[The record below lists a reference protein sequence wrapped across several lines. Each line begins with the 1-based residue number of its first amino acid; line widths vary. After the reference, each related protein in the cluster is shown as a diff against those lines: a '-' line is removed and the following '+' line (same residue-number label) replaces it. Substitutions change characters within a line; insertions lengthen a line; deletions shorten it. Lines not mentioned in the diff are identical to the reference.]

1 MENKRNYSWA
11 VFLVLVGILFLL
23 NTTGLVGWGIWEYIV
38 RFWPVMIILIGIK
51 IILGNSVIAKTLE
64 ILFTIVLTVGVF
76 GAAYIQYTANGI
88 SFMPKSVN
96 DWVLKGGGGMFN
108 LSKDN
113 VDSEM
118 NVSFEEFTGIE
129 ERDLKINVGAG
140 KMNVLEDSELEDYI
154 YVKENYP
161 RIYQE
166 SELSKSEKEGI
177 LSLEY
182 KSPSSKSFNLFPNE
196 STYDITLGQLEIPTT
211 FDIDMGAGSGV
222 LDLQTLPVNDFYA
235 KVGAGELDVTF
246 SKYSIPSG
254 DMFFN
259 IGAGK
264 MELTIPSRVGYIFE
278 YDLGVGKINIDGK
291 DISDFSTGSG
301 KYTSANYKDA
311 DIKITMNVNV
321 GVGSFVLKTNY

>member
-11 VFLVLVGILFLL
+11 IFLVLVGILFLL

-51 IILGNSVIAKTLE
+51 IILGNSAIAKALE
-64 ILFTIVLTVGVF
+64 IIITIVLTLGVF

-88 SFMPKSVN
+88 SFVPKSVN

-113 VDSEM
+113 VQNEIY
-118 NVSFEEFTGIE
+118 VSFDEYTNIE
-129 ERDLKINVGAG
+129 ERDIKIDVGAG
-140 KMNVLEDSELEDYI
+140 KMSIVEDSEIEDYFF
-154 YVKENYP
+154 VSQDYP
-161 RIYQE
+161 RIYQD
-166 SELSKSEKEGI
+166 SQLTKNEKDGI
-177 LSLEY
+177 LSLDF
-182 KSPSSKSFNLFPNE
+182 KSASSKNFNLFPNE
-196 STYDITLGQLEIPTT
+196 ATYDITLGQLEIPTT
-211 FDIDMGAGSGV
+211 LDLEIGAGSGV
-222 LDLQTLPVNDFYA
+222 LDLQVLPVNDFYA
-235 KVGAGELDVTF
+235 DIGAGELDVTF

-254 DMFFN
+254 DIFFN

-278 YDLGVGKINIDGK
+278 YDLGVGKINIEGK

-301 KYTSANYKDA
+301 KYTSSNYKEA
-311 DIKITMNVNV
+311 EINITMNVNV
-321 GVGSFVLKTNY
+321 GVGSFVLKSN